1 MTRPIGTEI
10 NYRPNLS
17 KMQLTLRQVQ
27 VPPQGFQGTLTQ
39 RGRDILLHQ
48 GRRRN
53 PHLAR

>member
-27 VPPQGFQGTLTQ
+27 APPQGFQGTLTQ